1 MYKKLIVVSIIFIL
15 LDAIYL
21 ALTRSI
27 TIPLIEKI
35 QHSAIQIDIF
45 SLIIVYI
52 FDIFVLYY
60 FIIFKK
66 LSLFEAFLL
75 GLCVYGVYEFTNKS
89 IFTKWNYSLV
99 IIDTLWGGILFL
111 LTTFFSRLFFKNN
124 VF

>member
-1 MYKKLIVVSIIFIL
+1 MCKQIIIVSIIFIL

-21 ALTRSI
+21 TLSRSI
-27 TIPLIEKI
+27 TVPLIEKI
-35 QHSAIQIDIF
+35 QHSPINIDFF

-52 FDIFVLYY
+52 FDILVLYY
-60 FIIFKK
+60 FIFFKN

-111 LTTFFSRLFFKNN
+111 LTTFFSRMFFKNK

>member
-1 MYKKLIVVSIIFIL
+1 MYKKIIIVSIIFIL

-21 ALTRSI
+21 TLTRSI
-27 TIPLIEKI
+27 SVPLIEKI
-35 QHSAIQIDIF
+35 QQSPIHINIF
-45 SLIIVYI
+45 PLIMVYI

-111 LTTFFSRLFFKNN
+111 LTTFFSRLFFKNI

>member
-1 MYKKLIVVSIIFIL
+1 MCRKIIIVTIIFIL

-21 ALTRSI
+21 NFTRFI
-27 TIPLIEKI
+27 TVPMIEKI
-35 QHSAIQIDIF
+35 QHSPININLF
-45 SLIIVYI
+45 SLIMVYI

-60 FIIFKK
+60 FIIYKN

-75 GLCVYGVYEFTNKS
+75 GICIYGIYEFTNKS
-89 IFTKWNYSLV
+89 IFTKWNYPLV

-111 LTTFFSRLFFKNN
+111 STTFFSRLFFKNK